1 MPRVGERRV
10 LALSGHIRSV
20 KTKQDLRLVDI
31 SSTGCRVEGLIEDI
45 EPGQLI
51 TVRPDGLGEFS
62 AAVIWVKDDA
72 AGLEFDFPLRQEI
85 VDCLSR
91 IYPNDDRPN
100 DPSLM
105 I

>member
-1 MPRVGERRV
+1 
-10 LALSGHIRSV
+10 V
-20 KTKQDLRLVDI
+20 KTTQNFRLVEI

-51 TVRPDGLGEFS
+51 TIRPDGLGEFA
-62 AAVIWVKDDA
+62 AAVIWVKDGV

-91 IYPNDDRPN
+91 IYPHEAHTE
-100 DPSLM
+100 DPSLL